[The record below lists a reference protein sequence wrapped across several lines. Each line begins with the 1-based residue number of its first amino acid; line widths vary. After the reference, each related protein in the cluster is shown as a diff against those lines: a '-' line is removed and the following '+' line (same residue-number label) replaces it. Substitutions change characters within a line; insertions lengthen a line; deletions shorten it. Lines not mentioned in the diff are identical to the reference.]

1 MERPGVSRAGVSRA
15 GVERAGVERLRWQ
28 HRHEDDGVVLVL
40 CGDLDLSTEPA
51 LRTGLRTA
59 EAARRDGDA
68 LLVDLDEVTFCAARG
83 LSVLGEAAQRHADG
97 GVPFGLRRCP
107 AHVLHLLDLL
117 ALHRLLQVQDA
128 GPSPATR

>member
-1 MERPGVSRAGVSRA
+1 MERPGVGRS
-15 GVERAGVERLRWQ
+15 GVERLGVERLWWQ
-28 HRHEDDGVVLVL
+28 HRHEDNGVVLVL
-40 CGDLDLSTEPA
+40 RGDLDLSTEPA
-51 LRTGLRTA
+51 LRTGLRAA
-59 EAARRDGDA
+59 EAARRNGDA
-68 LLVDLDEVTFCAARG
+68 LLVDLDEVDFCAARG

-117 ALHRLLQVQDA
+117 ALRRLLDVRDA